1 MVADLMLDGDGR
13 HGRSPVAEAQTPPF
27 LTDTRVVVARGAE
40 RLDADGVAALQ
51 AYLAAPLPTTD
62 LVLIYAGKPTK
73 KLLDAV
79 KGAGGVVAAP
89 DVGSNRRDR
98 SSFVDEQVAA
108 SGLRLTTAATAAW
121 STSWARTSTACPAS
135 STRWWRR
142 SAPGARLDVDDVTPY
157 LGEGGGIPPWDLTD
171 AIDRGDRAAALGAL
185 SRMVHAGGRH
195 PLVVMA
201 ILHTHYGRL
210 LRLEGSGAHDEASA
224 GAVLGLKGF
233 AARKAVER
241 ARAMGPDAIHSAIQL
256 MAQADMD
263 LRGQRE
269 LPEEAVLEVLVA
281 RLCRL
286 TRHGGQPPA
295 AGADRQRRV
304 CGAERVRPGPGR
316 PARPREAQASV
327 AAAFIRRLLRR
338 AAWFLWMTPLAAA
351 LSRRFWASCRRRLAA
366 LSSRRS
372 AHGGLDPGLELG
384 ADRLVALGALGVG
397 DVPLLLALDVGH
409 QRGSFAISR
418 ARKG

>member
-1 MVADLMLDGDGR
+1 VAELHLIHGADEALVGQAATDLVRRLVGSADRSLMVADLTIDGVDVTAG
-13 HGRSPVAEAQTPPF
+13 HVVAEAQTPPF
-27 LTDTRVVVARGAE
+27 LTDTRVVVVRGAE

-51 AYLAAPLPTTD
+51 AYLGAPLPKTD

-73 KLLDAV
+73 KLLDVV

-108 SGLRLTTAATAAW
+108 SGLRLTTAATAALVDQLGEDVNRL
-121 STSWARTSTACPAS
+121 SGILDTLVATFGTGS
-135 STRWWRR
+135 
-142 SAPGARLDVDDVTPY
+142 RLDVDDVTPY

-171 AIDRGDRAAALGAL
+171 AIDRGDRPAALGAL

-210 LRLEGSGAHDEASA
+210 LRLDGSGAHDEASA

-286 TRHGGQPPA
+286 SAT
-295 AGADRQRRV
+295 
-304 CGAERVRPGPGR
+304 
-316 PARPREAQASV
+316 
-327 AAAFIRRLLRR
+327 RR
-338 AAWFLWMTPLAAA
+338 ASTGA
-351 LSRRFWASCRRRLAA
+351 RR
-366 LSSRRS
+366 
-372 AHGGLDPGLELG
+372 
-384 ADRLVALGALGVG
+384 
-397 DVPLLLALDVGH
+397 
-409 QRGSFAISR
+409 
-418 ARKG
+418 

>member
-1 MVADLMLDGDGR
+1 VAELHLIHGSDEALVGQAATELVRRLVGSADRSLMVADLTLDGAEVTVG
-13 HGRSPVAEAQTPPF
+13 HVVAEAQTPPF
-27 LTDTRVVVARGAE
+27 LTDTRVVVVRGAE
-40 RLDADGVAALQ
+40 RLDAEGVTALQ
-51 AYLAAPLPTTD
+51 AYLGAPLPTTE
-62 LVLIYAGKPTK
+62 LVLIHAGKPTK

-108 SGLRLTTAATAAW
+108 SGLRLTTAATAALVDQLGEDVNRL
-121 STSWARTSTACPAS
+121 SGILDTLVATFGTGS
-135 STRWWRR
+135 
-142 SAPGARLDVDDVTPY
+142 RLDVDDVTPY

-171 AIDRGDRAAALGAL
+171 AIDRGDRPAALGAL

-201 ILHTHYGRL
+201 ILHSHYGRL
-210 LRLEGSGAHDEASA
+210 LRLDGSGAHDEASA
-224 GAVLGLKGF
+224 GAVLGVKGF

-241 ARAMGPDAIHSAIQL
+241 ARAMGSDAIHSAIQL

-286 TRHGGQPPA
+286 SAT
-295 AGADRQRRV
+295 
-304 CGAERVRPGPGR
+304 
-316 PARPREAQASV
+316 
-327 AAAFIRRLLRR
+327 RR
-338 AAWFLWMTPLAAA
+338 AATGT
-351 LSRRFWASCRRRLAA
+351 RR
-366 LSSRRS
+366 
-372 AHGGLDPGLELG
+372 
-384 ADRLVALGALGVG
+384 
-397 DVPLLLALDVGH
+397 
-409 QRGSFAISR
+409 
-418 ARKG
+418 